1 MPLLWVPLQSTLMR
15 SIASGKLDGF
25 PPKEVL
31 RTVYVEHDIDASQAE
46 TSVVDFV
53 VNDKMLDGER
63 ASGCREPCWCSILN
77 SRNDGGPRKPALLRA
92 GSAPLRDPVI

>member
-1 MPLLWVPLQSTLMR
+1 VIEAKKRQNLTPLLWVPLQSTLMR

-63 ASGCREPCWCSILN
+63 AVGCRKPCWCPILN
-77 SRNDGGPRKPALLRA
+77 SRNDREGGHASLHC
-92 GSAPLRDPVI
+92 